1 MFRKLTLWLVT
12 TLLTLLGSPLAIAD
26 VSIAAGV
33 TSESTASLHIEAD
46 RFFSLERWH
55 PQLDLRLST
64 GILLLPG
71 DDERDNAAWQLTPA
85 LRYTFS
91 GKPQVFVEGGIGAAV
106 FLNTRMES
114 RQLSTAFQF
123 QDRLAVGMPAGNGE
137 LALSLSHYSNAGI
150 KKPNDGFEMVTLGY
164 RW

>member
-1 MFRKLTLWLVT
+1 MFRKPTLWLAT
-12 TLLTLLGSPLAIAD
+12 TMSTLLGSPLAIAD

-46 RFFSLERWH
+46 RLFSLERWH

-64 GILLLPG
+64 GLLLLPG
-71 DDERDNAAWQLTPA
+71 DDERDNAAWQLTPS
-85 LRYTFS
+85 LRYKFS
-91 GKPQVFVEGGIGAAV
+91 GKYQVFVEGGIGVAV

-114 RQLSTAFQF
+114 RQLSTGFQL

-137 LALSLSHYSNAGI
+137 LTLSLSHYSNAGI
-150 KKPNDGFEMVTLGY
+150 KKPNDGFVMVMLGY